1 MLDIILFESIQE
13 YQWKLAV
20 FHHLKNLQLSSVKGS
35 EKKQPFLDSFLG
47 KAT

>member
-20 FHHLKNLQLSSVKGS
+20 FHHLKNLQLSSVKVSG
-35 EKKQPFLDSFLG
+35 KQPFLDSFLG